1 VQPGVGSKR
10 FEVQGCLGEGGM
22 GVVYEAIDREAGTRV
37 ALKTLKHASPEALTR
52 LKREFRAMQDLQHP
66 SLVGLRELVFED
78 GRWFLV
84 MDLVEGV
91 DFIAHVRTLAGARDA
106 MHDRG
111 SGVRAAMGT
120 DPTMDAFVDARG
132 PLSVRGRQ
140 PGSVPTVPAIL
151 AAPSGPPLFDEAR
164 LRAAM
169 RQLVEALQAC
179 HAAGFVHRDIKPS
192 NVLVTPAGKVVVLDF
207 GLVADASSDAST
219 HAVVGTPAY
228 MAPEQAASADVGPE
242 ADFYS
247 VGVLLYEALTNRV
260 PIDGAPLQVMLRKQS
275 EQPASPRDVAPGVP
289 ADLEALCLSLLRFRP
304 TERPGAGAVL
314 RALGDTRVTPVEDE
328 SRSRTLTPPFVGRE
342 TELLALTAAA
352 AETHEHTA
360 CVVVEGESGLGKSRL
375 VRHFVER
382 TLRDDPSAIVLFGRC
397 YERESVPYKAFD
409 GVVDALARFLAKL
422 SDAEAR
428 VFLPTRPAA
437 LVQVFPVLRLVP
449 AITAAVRGAQ
459 LPVDPFELQSRA
471 FAALRETLARVAER
485 RRLVVVIDD
494 AQWADDDSHR
504 LLAEVLREPDAPRL
518 MLVATVRRSA
528 AGVEKDAS
536 AHAGAIERLAQV
548 LGTGTRTIHLAPLS
562 TDASKELASL
572 LLQRSS
578 GGHDDA
584 DAASIAADA
593 GGHPLFIDL
602 LARRRA
608 QPEGGAAAPS
618 SVEDALRALLSELD
632 ADARAIVETIS
643 LADAPL
649 RTRVVAIAVADGGAP
664 GGDSFVQSLQRL
676 RVGRLVVSTGARG
689 ADRLEPYHD
698 RVRAAVLAGTPPERR
713 AARHRTIALA
723 LESSEDAE
731 PRALALHWEGAGD
744 PVRASQYAALAGD
757 RAALGLAFD
766 RAASFYEQ
774 AMAATELSAEDR
786 RKLKAKLGDALAN
799 GGRGKR
805 AADVLREAAVG
816 APAAEALELRR
827 RAADQLLRSGHFDEG
842 VPALEAVLRS
852 VGVRL
857 PKTPLTAI
865 LYMLVLRTW
874 LSIRGLGYRK
884 RDATQVSAE
893 ALVRVDT
900 CYAAALGLSMNDQVR
915 GAALQAANLLAAL
928 RLGEPYRA
936 ARAIA
941 LEQGYSSQGGSN
953 SWARTQKVIERAASE
968 ADACGHPLAR
978 GLASGIAGVGEYLAG
993 HFVAGLARV
1002 DRGVEMIRDYG
1013 RDVSLET
1020 ANGELFAVACL
1031 AQLGRLRDLRERVSR
1046 YLPEKERR
1054 GDLYGSVN
1062 MRIGWANLAWLVDDD
1077 VDEARRRIDDAMAAW
1092 SRRGFHVMHYYE
1104 LLARTNLE
1112 LYAGSAPAAH
1122 AFMRDRWRAMHRSL
1136 IPGRIQSIRVSAWD
1150 LRARAALAVAQH
1162 GHADV
1167 ARDDLLQGVA
1177 RDAQS
1182 LARER
1187 LSHADARATALHAG
1201 IANVRG
1207 DRAEAARL
1215 LRESIAA
1222 FGALDMALNTAALR
1236 SVLGTLVGG
1245 DEGRALTHEAAA
1257 WFTSQ
1262 TVKRPDRFVSMLAP
1276 GFGA

>member
-1 VQPGVGSKR
+1 MWPGVESKR
-10 FEVQGCLGEGGM
+10 FDVVRCLGEGGM
-22 GVVYEAIDREAGTRV
+22 GVVYEGLDRDTGTRV
-37 ALKTLKHASPEALTR
+37 ALKTLKHASPDALAR

-66 SLVGLRELVFED
+66 SLVGLRELVAED

-91 DFIAHVRTLAGARDA
+91 DFISHVRTIAAARRTQD
-106 MHDRG
+106 
-111 SGVRAAMGT
+111 SGVRALGDA
-120 DPTMDAFVDARG
+120 PTLQAFDDVLPEFHEPWRSL
-132 PLSVRGRQ
+132 P
-140 PGSVPTVPAIL
+140 
-151 AAPSGPPLFDEAR
+151 APSTRASTTPHDAALFDEAR
-164 LRAAM
+164 LRAAL
-169 RQLVEALQAC
+169 RQLVEGLQAC
-179 HAAGFVHRDIKPS
+179 HAAGFVHRDVKPS
-192 NVLVTPAGKVVVLDF
+192 NVLVTLSGKVSVLDF
-207 GLVADASSDAST
+207 GLVSDARSDAST

-247 VGVLLYEALTNRV
+247 VGVLLYEALTGRV

-275 EQPASPRDVAPGVP
+275 EEPVPPRDVAPGVP
-289 ADLEALCLSLLRFRP
+289 PDLEALCLSLLRFAPR
-304 TERPGAGAVL
+304 ERPGAVAVL
-314 RALGDTRVTPVEDE
+314 RALGDVRALSVEDE

-342 TELLALTAAA
+342 SELLVLTAAA
-352 AETHEHTA
+352 AETRHRVA

-375 VRHFVER
+375 VRHFAER
-382 TLRDDPSAIVLFGRC
+382 TLREDPSAIVLSGRC

-422 SDAEAR
+422 PDAESAAF
-428 VFLPTRPAA
+428 VPTRPAA
-437 LVQVFPVLRLVP
+437 LAQVFPVLRLVP
-449 AITAAVRGAQ
+449 SITSQVRSAQ

-494 AQWADDDSHR
+494 AQWADDDSHK

-518 MLVATVRRSA
+518 LLVATVRWSG
-528 AGVEKDAS
+528 AGTETDAV
-536 AHAGAIERLAQV
+536 ARADAVERLRRV
-548 LGTGTRTIHLAPLS
+548 LAAGTRTIHLAPLS
-562 TDASKELASL
+562 QESSRELASL
-572 LLQRSS
+572 LLVRS
-578 GGHDDA
+578 GGNA
-584 DAASIAADA
+584 DPTSIAADA

-602 LARRRA
+602 LARRRE
-608 QPEGGAAAPS
+608 QSDGATATPS
-618 SVEDALRALLSELD
+618 SVEDVLRALLSELD
-632 ADARAIVETIS
+632 PDAKAIVETIS

-649 RTRVVAIAVADGGAP
+649 RTRVVAMAAGVDASP
-664 GGDSFVQSLQRL
+664 GGDAFVRALQRL
-676 RVGRLVVSTGARG
+676 RVGRLIVSTGARG
-689 ADRLEPYHD
+689 ADLLEPYHD
-698 RVRAAVLAGTPPERR
+698 RVRAAVLAETPPELRKE
-713 AARHRTIALA
+713 RHRRIALA
-723 LESSEDAE
+723 LESSDDAE

-744 PVRASQYAALAGD
+744 HVRASHYASLAGD
-757 RAALGLAFD
+757 RAALALAFD
-766 RAASFYEQ
+766 RAASFYEA
-774 AMAATELSAEDR
+774 AMRASELTVEER

-827 RAADQLLRSGHFDEG
+827 RAADQLLRAGHFDEG
-842 VPALEAVLRS
+842 LPALEAVLRS

-857 PKTPLTAI
+857 PPTPLSAI
-865 LYMLVLRTW
+865 VYLLVLRAW

-884 RDATQVSAE
+884 RDSTQVSAE

-941 LEQGYSSQGGSN
+941 LEQGYSSQGGSK
-953 SWARTQKVIERAASE
+953 SWRRTQKVIDRAVAE
-968 ADACGHPLAR
+968 AEECGHPLAR
-978 GLASGIAGVGEYLAG
+978 GLASGIAGVAEYLAG
-993 HFVAGLARV
+993 HFAVGLTRV

-1020 ANGELFAVACL
+1020 ANGELFAIACL
-1031 AQLGRLRDLRERVSR
+1031 AQLGRLRELRERVSR

-1077 VDEARRRIDDAMAAW
+1077 TTEAKRRIDDAMAAW

-1104 LLARTNLE
+1104 LLARTNLQ
-1112 LYAGSAPAAH
+1112 LYEGAPRDAH
-1122 AFMRDRWRAMHRSL
+1122 AFVRDRWRAMQRSL

-1150 LRARAALAVAQH
+1150 LRARAALALAEAGGERATLIH
-1162 GHADV
+1162 TAEG
-1167 ARDDLLQGVA
+1167 
-1177 RDAQS
+1177 DAQK

-1187 LSHADARATALHAG
+1187 LAHADARAAALHAG
-1201 IANVRG
+1201 VANVRG
-1207 DRAEAARL
+1207 RHAEAARR
-1215 LRESIAA
+1215 LRE
-1222 FGALDMALNTAALR
+1222 ALAGFAALNMELNAAALR
-1236 SVLGTLVGG
+1236 STLGALVGG
-1245 DEGRALTHEAAA
+1245 DEGRALRDEADA
-1257 WFTSQ
+1257 WFASQ
-1262 TVKRPDRFVSMLAP
+1262 SVKRPDRFVAMLVP
-1276 GFGA
+1276 GFARLTGDEIDRVTS